1 MEILANLWTLYLQFN
16 RTQKFGQTLTH
27 LLCDKIIYEIT
38 DVQSRGR
45 AARGTQRENQKMFL
59 RIKSSFTKIS
69 DCYCSVSCTAM
80 KRNIPPLTM

>member
-59 RIKSSFTKIS
+59 RINVIQFHQNQWLLLL
-69 DCYCSVSCTAM
+69 CVMYCHEA
-80 KRNIPPLTM
+80 